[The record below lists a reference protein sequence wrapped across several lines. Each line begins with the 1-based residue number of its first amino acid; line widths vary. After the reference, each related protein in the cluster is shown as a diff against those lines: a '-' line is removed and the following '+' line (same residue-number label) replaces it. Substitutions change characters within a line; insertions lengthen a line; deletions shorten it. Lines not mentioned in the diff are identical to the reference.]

1 MFPAIFLDK
10 GGSMLTTYDEALE
23 WIHTRKG
30 MGPKPGIKRME
41 WLMDKLD
48 HPEKKFPSIHIAG
61 TNGKGSTV
69 AYLTALFQS
78 SGHSVGSFTSP
89 HIMRFNERIM
99 LNGEQISDEAIVELA
114 NILYPLYTAISETE
128 LGPLTE
134 FEVVT
139 AMMFLHFSRVQPDV
153 VLLEVGLGGLFDST
167 NIAEPQLTMI
177 TTIGMDHLQIL
188 GNTIEDIAFQKA
200 GIIKPETPLVMGNIQ
215 GPARKVI
222 LDIAKEKNS
231 TVSAY
236 QTDFTVMNKPNSAD
250 YHEHFDFDSKVFQL
264 ADIEISLLGHHQID
278 NAATA
283 LRAFLMYCEKQGL
296 AYTKESILA
305 GFRQA
310 FWPVRM
316 EIVSQKPFIIMD
328 GAHNEPAMSVLLDTL
343 QTNFKDKKIKVIFAA
358 LTTKE
363 LEDIGPWLMR
373 IPNHEL
379 YLTTFDFPRVAT
391 LIDLKERL
399 GVTGATYHEDW
410 QQLLDD
416 LRTSVSKD
424 ELLLITG
431 SLYFLSEV
439 RHYLMEDER

>member
-1 MFPAIFLDK
+1 MF
-10 GGSMLTTYDEALE
+10 TTYDEALE

-48 HPEKKFPSIHIAG
+48 RPEKKISSIHIAG

-69 AYLTALFQS
+69 AYLTALFQA
-78 SGHSVGSFTSP
+78 SGHSVGSFSSP

-99 LNGEQISDEAIVELA
+99 LNSEQISDQAIIELA
-114 NILYPLYTAISETE
+114 NVLYPLYMEISETD

-139 AMMFLHFSRVQPDV
+139 AMMFLHFSRIQPDV

-167 NIAEPQLTMI
+167 NIIEPQLTMI

-188 GNTIEDIAFQKA
+188 GNTIEEIAFQKA
-200 GIIKPETPLVMGNIQ
+200 GIIKPEVPLIMGNIQ
-215 GPARKVI
+215 GSARQVI
-222 LDIAKEKNS
+222 LEIAEEKKS
-231 TVSAY
+231 SVLSY
-236 QTDFTVMNKPNSAD
+236 QDTFVASNRPDPTDF
-250 YHEHFDFDSKVFQL
+250 HEHFDFVSKHFHL
-264 ADIEISLLGHHQID
+264 EGIEISLLGHHQID

-283 LRAFLMYCEKQGL
+283 LMAFLEYCESQDL
-296 AYTKESILA
+296 SYSKESILN

-316 EIVSQKPFIIMD
+316 EIVSQEPFIILD

-343 QTNFKDKKIKVIFAA
+343 QTNFENKKIKVVFAA

-363 LEDIGPWLMR
+363 LEKIGPWLMR
-373 IPNHEL
+373 IPNHRI

-391 LIDLKERL
+391 LTDLQERL
-399 GVTGATYHEDW
+399 GVTDATYHEDW
-410 QQLLDD
+410 RQLLSD
-416 LRTSVSKD
+416 LKASISPD

>member
-1 MFPAIFLDK
+1 MF
-10 GGSMLTTYDEALE
+10 TTYDEALE

-41 WLMDKLD
+41 WLMDKMGN
-48 HPEKKFPSIHIAG
+48 PEKKFSSIHIAG

-69 AYLTALFQS
+69 SYLTALFQA

-99 LNGEQISDEAIVELA
+99 LNSEQISDQAIIELA
-114 NILYPLYTAISETE
+114 NVLYPLYMEISETD

-167 NIAEPQLTMI
+167 NIITPELTLI

-188 GNTIEDIAFQKA
+188 GNTIEEIAFQKA
-200 GIIKPETPLVMGNIQ
+200 GIIKPEVPLIMGNIQ
-215 GPARKVI
+215 GAARKVI
-222 LDIAKEKNS
+222 LEIAEEKKS
-231 TVSAY
+231 AVLAY
-236 QTDFTVMNKPNSAD
+236 QDVFTGQNKTNPTYFHD
-250 YHEHFDFDSKVFQL
+250 HFDFVSEHFHL
-264 ADIEISLLGHHQID
+264 EGIEIRLLGHHQID

-283 LRAFLMYCEKQGL
+283 LMAFLTYCENQNL
-296 AYTKESILA
+296 TYSKENILN

-316 EIVSQKPFIIMD
+316 EIVSQEPFIILD

-343 QTNFKDKKIKVIFAA
+343 QTNFDNKKIKVVFAA

-363 LEDIGPWLMR
+363 LEKIGPWLMR
-373 IPNHEL
+373 IPNHRI
-379 YLTTFDFPRVAT
+379 YLTTFDFPHVAT
-391 LIDLKERL
+391 LTDLRERL
-399 GVTGATYHEDW
+399 GVTDATYHEDW
-410 QQLLDD
+410 RQLLSN
-416 LRTSVSKD
+416 LKASVASD

-439 RHYLMEDER
+439 RHYLLEDE

>member
-1 MFPAIFLDK
+1 MFK
-10 GGSMLTTYDEALE
+10 TYDEALE

-30 MGPKPGIKRME
+30 MGPKPGIKRMA
-41 WLMDKLD
+41 WLMDRLN
-48 HPEKKFPSIHIAG
+48 HPEKKFSSIHIAG

-69 AYLTALFQS
+69 AYLTALFQA

-99 LNGEQISDEAIVELA
+99 LNGEQVSDQTIIELA
-114 NILYPLYTAISETE
+114 NVLYPLYMEIAQTE

-139 AMMFLHFSRVQPDV
+139 AMMFLHFSQVQPDV

-167 NIAEPQLTMI
+167 NIVVPQLTMI

-188 GNTIEDIAFQKA
+188 GNTIEEIAFQKA
-200 GIIKPETPLVMGNIQ
+200 GIIKPGVPLVMGNIQ
-215 GPARKVI
+215 GSAKQVI
-222 LDIAKEKNS
+222 LDIAEDKKS
-231 TVSAY
+231 AVQAY
-236 QTDFTVMNKPNSAD
+236 QDDFTAVNKPDSTD
-250 YHEHFDFDSKVFQL
+250 YHEHFDFVSKHFHL
-264 ADIEISLLGHHQID
+264 EGIEISLMGHHQIE

-283 LRAFLMYCEKQGL
+283 LMAFLQYCETQHL
-296 AYTKESILA
+296 SYSKESIIN
-305 GFRQA
+305 GFHQA

-316 EIVSQKPFIIMD
+316 EIISQEPFIILD

-343 QTNFKDKKIKVIFAA
+343 QTNFKNKKIKVVFAA

-363 LEDIGPWLMR
+363 LEKIGPWLMR
-373 IPNHEL
+373 IPNHHI

-391 LIDLKERL
+391 LADLKERL
-399 GVTGATYHEDW
+399 GVPDATYHENW
-410 QQLLDD
+410 RQLLSD
-416 LRTSVSKD
+416 LKASAAPD

-431 SLYFLSEV
+431 SLYFLSDV
-439 RHYLMEDER
+439 RHYLMGAEG